1 VPEELT
7 KESFFHGARGG
18 DGCRQSQLLRPI
30 RPLENDGG
38 NIQHARQFADGI
50 KDRGTRTTEFGVPT
64 AIVLAAMDENR
75 APFGEASP
83 DAVCPF
89 NLLRPDAAEP
99 DAPIFE
105 LFSPCFIAAM
115 VNCNSLFVAQK
126 NDIPLLPDDRIETID
141 LFPGVQNEISE
152 RFA

>member
-1 VPEELT
+1 MVA
-7 KESFFHGARGG
+7 ARANR
-18 DGCRQSQLLRPI
+18 CVRSV
-30 RPLENDGG
+30 LENDGG

-89 NLLRPDAAEP
+89 NLLRPDAAGARCP
-99 DAPIFE
+99 TF
-105 LFSPCFIAAM
+105 
-115 VNCNSLFVAQK
+115 
-126 NDIPLLPDDRIETID
+126 
-141 LFPGVQNEISE
+141 
-152 RFA
+152 